1 MLPVLC
7 IHTNTSNCFRITPRA
22 HVMLMDDLP
31 NEAYQYVITAR
42 LQSDP
47 VERCFSQYRQM
58 SGCRFLVSLP
68 EVLISKK
75 ILQCRSLIKEN
86 INFRGEDLVSENR
99 EYVTVIEDIFD
110 TRIQEIVESV
120 LDKNSTEVASTI
132 AWYVAKN
139 LIKRSKCKSGKE
151 SWRC

>member
-1 MLPVLC
+1 
-7 IHTNTSNCFRITPRA
+7 
-22 HVMLMDDLP
+22 MLMDDLP

-47 VERCFSQYRQM
+47 AERCFSQYRQM

>member
-1 MLPVLC
+1 
-7 IHTNTSNCFRITPRA
+7 
-22 HVMLMDDLP
+22 
-31 NEAYQYVITAR
+31 
-42 LQSDP
+42 
-47 VERCFSQYRQM
+47 M

-86 INFRGEDLVSENR
+86 INFRGENLVSENR
-99 EYVTVIEDIFD
+99 ESVTVIEDIFD